1 MLFCGDEQCGPA
13 LPAELHV
20 LILSFLTDVRDLAA
34 VCCTSRLAY
43 TVVTSQPALWS
54 ALVRRHYAASGLR
67 CVERPWEDDPL
78 GSWHPFIRK
87 VVASFL
93 GFDVVE
99 PSPWW
104 SAPKRTAWLLSSKRR
119 LLSVL
124 SQQLAQREDV
134 EQLELEPLLDTVLDP
149 EAILKVSDM
158 QNEYQSN
165 RILALCLV
173 EMDYHAPPLIPFVL
187 LLGLVRYQQQLHREL
202 AEVDQQEVFGHHFHR
217 SSFLGQLWSQWAKRR
232 ARHFLDAVVTQTWQQ
247 CAALRE
253 NLDTELNSLETDA
266 IRLRET
272 VQGCLHA
279 VLRNLDKLPRC
290 LLLVLFH
297 LKHLARN
304 DRRNNPAAFWFF
316 CRLVVPSLMLSLD
329 KPEVTG
335 GVFPTQQQQRTMIL
349 VAKVFQVAFT
359 TRKIIFMEYY
369 LKHVGEDLLISIGA
383 TVEHAMAPL
392 LGFIAEQEQHVLET
406 FASEQAISEGA
417 KEASDEQALLSS
429 FLEVHQRGLL
439 STCTEK

>member
-1 MLFCGDEQCGPA
+1 MRPLFAYGAPCPDTQ
-13 LPAELHV
+13 LPHGR
-20 LILSFLTDVRDLAA
+20 SGR
-34 VCCTSRLAY
+34 
-43 TVVTSQPALWS
+43 ALWS
-54 ALVRRHYAASGLR
+54 ALVRRHCGASSLR

-87 VVASFL
+87 VVALFL
-93 GFDVVE
+93 GLNVVE

-134 EQLELEPLLDTVLDP
+134 EKLELEPLLDTMLDP
-149 EAILKVSDM
+149 EAILKVSNM

-202 AEVDQQEVFGHHFHR
+202 AEVDQQEVFGHLFHR
-217 SSFLGQLWSQWAKRR
+217 PSFLGQLWSQWAKRR
-232 ARHFLDAVVTQTWQQ
+232 AQHFLDAVVKQTWQQ

-253 NLDTELNSLETDA
+253 NLDTELNSLTLLSGSYFETNA
-266 IRLRET
+266 VRLLQT
-272 VQGCLHA
+272 FQGCLHA

-316 CRLVVPSLMLSLD
+316 CRLVVPGLMLSSD

-335 GVFPTQQQQRTMIL
+335 GLFPTRQQQRTIIL
-349 VAKVFQVAFT
+349 VAKVFQAALT
-359 TRKIIFMEYY
+359 TRKISFLEYY
-369 LKHVGEDLLISIGA
+369 LQHVGEDLLHSIGA
-383 TVEHAMAPL
+383 TVEHAMGPL
-392 LGFIAEQEQHVLET
+392 LSFTEEQEQHVLET

-417 KEASDEQALLSS
+417 EEASDEQALLSS

-439 STCTEK
+439 SACTEK